1 MAGGCSRPAGS
12 TPEMSGELD
21 AAIAACRTAGDLLRA
36 RFRRTTAY
44 EKKGP
49 IDFVTDA
56 DHESQRLIHLALTRD
71 FPHAVTGE
79 EAAGLLPSR
88 GSYWLV
94 DPLDGTTNFLRG
106 YPAFCVSIAFVSEAE
121 ATCGAV
127 YDPLHD
133 ELFTAERG
141 RGAFLNGEP
150 ISAAAT
156 GSLAE
161 SILSTGFPYDAWTC
175 PEAPA
180 EALGLFLRRVV
191 TVRCDGAA
199 ALDLCNV
206 AAGRVDGF
214 WEERLEPWDMA
225 AGALIVQE
233 AGGRISTREG
243 MPFTLES
250 ASILASNGRIH
261 DAMLE
266 VLAVEDS

>member
-1 MAGGCSRPAGS
+1 MSR
-12 TPEMSGELD
+12 EL
-21 AAIAACRTAGDLLRA
+21 AAAVTACRTAGEFLRA

-56 DHESQRLIHLALTRD
+56 DHESQRLISQALTQA
-71 FPHAVTGE
+71 FPHAVAGE
-79 EAAGLLPSR
+79 EAAAQLPSR
-88 GSYWLV
+88 GSFWLV

-141 RGAFLNGEP
+141 RGAFLNGER
-150 ISAAAT
+150 ISTAAT
-156 GSLAE
+156 PSLAE
-161 SILSTGFPYDAWTC
+161 SVLSTGFPYDAWTC
-175 PEAPA
+175 PEAPEA
-180 EALGLFLRRVV
+180 ALGLFLRRVV

-214 WEERLEPWDMA
+214 WEERLQPWDMA

-233 AGGRISTREG
+233 AGGRVSTREG
-243 MPFTLES
+243 MPFSLES
-250 ASILASNGRIH
+250 ASIVASNDRIH
-261 DAMLE
+261 DALLE
-266 VLAVEDS
+266 VLAVEGS